1 MHLFY
6 TSFVLCV
13 LSACHM
19 TTSTCDELL
28 SSEDAEFC
36 KGKLKAIY
44 PDLVVDK
51 CMIVPQRIR
60 EKISKEWGPP
70 QVQLPSADE
79 EKKYTLLMVD
89 PDAPSRQKPSRAY
102 WRHWLLVDIKHVC
115 RWTLPPVPLP
125 TRHSQSVAISS
136 HHSRFLALAT
146 NQRAHSTHLCHCA
159 EHFSLSNTSS
169 YAIRLFIQQL
179 PCNRSALGH
188 LNCSCL
194 RPDQS
199 CFSPTSHSC
208 LSRSC

>member
-6 TSFVLCV
+6 TTFVLWV

-36 KGKLKAIY
+36 KGKLKVIY

-70 QVQLPSADE
+70 QIQLPSADE

-102 WRHWLLVDIKHVC
+102 WRHWLLVDIKGEALQRGDVSAVELSAYT
-115 RWTLPPVPLP
+115 RPTPPQGTGLH
-125 TRHSQSVAISS
+125 RYQ
-136 HHSRFLALAT
+136 FLIFE
-146 NQRAHSTHLCHCA
+146 QP
-159 EHFSLSNTSS
+159 EGQSLSLSPQENSS
-169 YAIRLFIQQL
+169 RGNWDPQAFVERFGLARPVASLQL
-179 PCNRSALGH
+179 LTQNH
-188 LNCSCL
+188 K
-194 RPDQS
+194 D
-199 CFSPTSHSC
+199 
-208 LSRSC
+208 

>member
-6 TSFVLCV
+6 TTFVLWV

-36 KGKLKAIY
+36 KGKLKVIY

-70 QVQLPSADE
+70 QIQLPSADE

-102 WRHWLLVDIKHVC
+102 WRHWLLVDIKISRCFSSDTPTLIPHVPGHLSKSKPAKIQ
-115 RWTLPPVPLP
+115 TVSIQLS
-125 TRHSQSVAISS
+125 SQELVSVC
-136 HHSRFLALAT
+136 
-146 NQRAHSTHLCHCA
+146 NTHLPLL
-159 EHFSLSNTSS
+159 LSISHLQ
-169 YAIRLFIQQL
+169 IIQ
-179 PCNRSALGH
+179 
-188 LNCSCL
+188 
-194 RPDQS
+194 
-199 CFSPTSHSC
+199 
-208 LSRSC
+208 